1 MFALGDNVTVCALLS
16 QTDRCLGGGDKV
28 IAGSMYK
35 VPYYGLP
42 SQYPI

>member
-1 MFALGDNVTVCALLS
+1 MFALGDSVTVCTLLS

-28 IAGSMYK
+28 IACSIYK
-35 VPYYGLP
+35 VPYYGFP